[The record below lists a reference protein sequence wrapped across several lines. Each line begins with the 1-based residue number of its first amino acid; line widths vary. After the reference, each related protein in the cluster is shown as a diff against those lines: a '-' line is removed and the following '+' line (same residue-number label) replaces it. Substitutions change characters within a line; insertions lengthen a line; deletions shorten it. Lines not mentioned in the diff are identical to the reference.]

1 MGIEPASG
9 GAAAQ
14 GNEGLGAVRVV
25 PLRRRHL
32 RSVLRIEG
40 QVYPR
45 PWTLGLYLS
54 ELRLGASRHYVA
66 AKVKQELVG
75 YAGMMFALDE
85 AHVTTI
91 AVDPR
96 WQGRGVGATL
106 LLHLSQEAI
115 SRGVKHMTLEVRV
128 SNARA
133 QELYRNFGYRT
144 EGVRKN
150 YYEETNEDA
159 LVMWVHDVDSEQYR
173 HTLEAIAASLAAKAG
188 VGCQPRSA

>member
-1 MGIEPASG
+1 VGIEPASG